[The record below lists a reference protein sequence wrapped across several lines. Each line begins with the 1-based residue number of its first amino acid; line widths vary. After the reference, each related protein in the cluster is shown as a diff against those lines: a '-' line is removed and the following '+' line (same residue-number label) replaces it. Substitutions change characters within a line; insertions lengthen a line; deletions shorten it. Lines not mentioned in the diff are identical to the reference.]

1 MEIGCAIPIEMAEEF
16 FLKGRHHDKMP
27 SNTHFYLSR
36 RDTDGE
42 VKRVGVIVAAT
53 CMQAC
58 TA

>member
-1 MEIGCAIPIEMAEEF
+1 
-16 FLKGRHHDKMP
+16 MP

-42 VKRVGVIVAAT
+42 VKRVGVIVDAT